1 MVDGRAPA
9 PARAVGVKPI
19 GHRQAQPPGLTARTA
34 ATAVFR
40 AVIERGQKLD
50 EAFEAATA
58 GLGHNDAAL
67 VRAIVTITLR
77 HLGDIEQALA
87 RHLTKPL
94 PAKAGLTRAIMATAA
109 AQLFYMRVPAHATI
123 DLAVRQ
129 AKADKK
135 AQHQSGLVNAVLRKL
150 ERSGA
155 SAPAAGANIPEP
167 FATRW
172 RENWGDEAFA
182 ALVAELLHEPPLDL
196 SVKSD
201 TDQWAERLGARVL
214 PTGSLRIDQPRGP
227 IEALAGFD
235 EGAWWV
241 QDAAAALPVRLMGD
255 VGGKQ
260 VLDLFAAPGGKTAQ
274 LIAAGAE
281 MTAVDHAPQRMQRLR
296 HNLARL
302 HLDADTVVADALA
315 FAPGVTFEA
324 VLVDA
329 PCTATGTARRN
340 PDVLYHRSLADI
352 ADLACLSDTGPCPCG
367 AAGASGRASH
377 LLHLLARTGRGR
389 SASAAVSRRKQRF
402 STRSSDGSRNRR
414 ASLPLSMP
422 TVMYGP
428 CRGRRWMAVAAL
440 TGFSSPACAECNRRY
455 QNVNGL
461 RDYNAGPVPRGTEFQ
476 TATMASSTPLSVHD
490 EIVPITQAQLA
501 RLAMADMA
509 DGLGRRLSR
518 LVPGLSTLRATGLGR
533 PIPPLIRGRPERA
546 GDIYRGTFSFAGHVE
561 RAAGST
567 VFAETAAPA
576 GWLRQL
582 HGFDWLKT
590 WRRRDASST
599 GRTPAPSS
607 RTGLPS
613 PATIR
618 PWRGAT
624 T

>member
-150 ERSGA
+150 ERSEAG
-155 SAPAAGANIPEP
+155 APAAGANIPEP

-172 RENWGDEAFA
+172 RENWGDAAFA

-196 SVKSD
+196 SVKCD
-201 TDQWAERLGARVL
+201 ADQWAKRLGAHVL

-352 ADLACLSDTGPCPCG
+352 ADLA
-367 AAGASGRASH
+367 A
-377 LLHLLARTGRGR
+377 
-389 SASAAVSRRKQRF
+389 
-402 STRSSDGSRNRR
+402 
-414 ASLPLSMP
+414 
-422 TVMYGP
+422 
-428 CRGRRWMAVAAL
+428 
-440 TGFSSPACAECNRRY
+440 
-455 QNVNGL
+455 
-461 RDYNAGPVPRGTEFQ
+461 FQ
-476 TATMASSTPLSVHD
+476 T
-490 EIVPITQAQLA
+490 QALAHAA
-501 RLAMADMA
+501 RLVRPG
-509 DGLGRRLSR
+509 GLLIYCTCSLEPEEGEAQVARFLAENSDFQR
-518 LVPGLSTLRATGLGR
+518 VP
-533 PIPPLIRGRPERA
+533 
-546 GDIYRGTFSFAGHVE
+546 V
-561 RAAGST
+561 
-567 VFAETAAPA
+567 TAAEIGELAAAIDANGDVRTLPGQA
-576 GWLRQL
+576 LDGGGSLD
-582 HGFDWLKT
+582 GFFIARM
-590 WRRRDASST
+590 RRMQSSLSE
-599 GRTPAPSS
+599 R
-607 RTGLPS
+607 
-613 PATIR
+613 
-618 PWRGAT
+618 
-624 T
+624 